1 MVWHLTTIKSWLK
14 LPPYSISTKAVNK
27 PLLRLQ
33 PVGDELQQRGE
44 LDVVLLE
51 GGAGEGRERL
61 QPGGVRRAARAAPRA
76 QRLQQAVAQ
85 HVQRQR
91 RQVLQR
97 LHHGPD
103 QIVVRLDLSN
113 GAIFYSRT

>member
-1 MVWHLTTIKSWLK
+1 MFI
-14 LPPYSISTKAVNK
+14 
-27 PLLRLQ
+27 PLLRLE
-33 PVGDELQQRGE
+33 PVGDELQKRGE

-61 QPGGVRRAARAAPRA
+61 QPRGVRRPAARAPAA

-97 LHHGPD
+97 LHHRPD
-103 QIVVRLDLSN
+103 QVVVCLDLLHV
-113 GAIFYSRT
+113 ARHMLF